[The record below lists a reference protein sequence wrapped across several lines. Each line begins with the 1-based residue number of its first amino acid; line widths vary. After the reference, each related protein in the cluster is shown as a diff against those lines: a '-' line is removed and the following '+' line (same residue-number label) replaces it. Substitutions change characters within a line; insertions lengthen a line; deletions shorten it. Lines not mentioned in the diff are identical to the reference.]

1 MLASRGNIYQEN
13 DMTIARIS
21 VTVLVAALLSGCGSV
36 QPATT
41 QGGATETAFPGCPVQ
56 SNRNIMCPT
65 RDNY

>member
-1 MLASRGNIYQEN
+1 
-13 DMTIARIS
+13 MTIARIS
-21 VTVLVAALLSGCGSV
+21 VTVLVAALLSGCGSL

-41 QGGATETAFPGCPVQ
+41 QAGATETAFPGCPVQ